1 MGADARDAR
10 FMALALE
17 EAEKAAALGETPV
30 GAVIVWDGEQVV
42 ARAHNLRE
50 TEKRAAAHAE
60 LLAKNGFYARLY
72 NSQFAVV

>member
-1 MGADARDAR
+1 MDGLRARDEA

-30 GAVIVWDGEQVV
+30 GAVIVWDGERVV

-50 TEKRAAAHAE
+50 AEKRAAAHAE
-60 LLAKNGFYARLY
+60 LLAIEEANRAQIGRAH
-72 NSQFAVV
+72 V